1 MPCKQRPEDLR
12 AERGH
17 KILGGNRSSPQYILL
32 RQASLTLPAR
42 PAGAGA
48 PRPAPVVSAFSG
60 QRPGPTHHRGRA
72 WHPHPRRLGPKARAV
87 YPAGAPFLSKKWG
100 KEDQGEGVSSPLD
113 PSSLVGGALRAVPW
127 PGDGPAAQARQV
139 GCVRACR
146 LGAQG
151 LWVWHFGKRDRAAFF
166 TL

>member
-1 MPCKQRPEDLR
+1 MLGAVPYGWGSGPEGGRDPATWGAVPYGGVVRPCGPGTGRGAILRHRGFALGGWGRPQGRYGVSAHTAPVYALGLAKSRAAPGCSPPWRLR
-12 AERGH
+12 AL
-17 KILGGNRSSPQYILL
+17 I
-32 RQASLTLPAR
+32 A
-42 PAGAGA
+42 
-48 PRPAPVVSAFSG
+48 
-60 QRPGPTHHRGRA
+60 GRA
-72 WHPHPRRLGPKARAV
+72 A

-113 PSSLVGGALRAVPW
+113 PSSLVGLALRAVPW

-151 LWVWHFGKRDRAAFF
+151 LWV
-166 TL
+166 